1 MAHRDGRV
9 SNFDFRISE
18 CELNGGSVTFGES
31 LPTTDYGQRTLLRA
45 AGLSKSFRS
54 GSEEVLVLD
63 DLSVDV
69 LAGEFVA
76 LVGESGSGKT
86 TLLHLLAALDTPT
99 KGEVYFEGRALSEY
113 GEDERALYRNEK
125 IGFVWQM
132 HYLLPEFSALE
143 NVVIPQLIRGSDMS
157 KARARARELL
167 GEVGLESASRRRVGE
182 LSGGEQQRV
191 ALARALANHPALLL
205 ADEPT
210 GSLDRRTAERVIDLL
225 ENLHRAH
232 HLTSVLATHN
242 LDLARRAN
250 RTLRLVNGKLT
261 DWVVPIVP

>member
-1 MAHRDGRV
+1 MQ
-9 SNFDFRISE
+9 
-18 CELNGGSVTFGES
+18 
-31 LPTTDYGQRTLLRA
+31 LPINDNRQRTGDHESRVLLRA
-45 AGLSKSFRS
+45 ENLTKVFRS
-54 GSEEVLVLD
+54 GEEEVAVFA
-63 DLSVDV
+63 DLN
-69 LAGEFVA
+69 LEIAQEEFVA

-99 KGEVYFEGRALSEY
+99 KGEVYFQGGKLSEFR
-113 GEDERALYRNEK
+113 EDERALYRNEK

-143 NVVIPQLIRGSDMS
+143 NVVIPQLIRGYGRSE
-157 KARARARELL
+157 ARARARELL
-167 GEVGLESASRRRVGE
+167 GEVGLENAAARRVGE

-191 ALARALANHPALLL
+191 ALARALANQPTLLL

-210 GSLDRRTAERVIDLL
+210 GSLDHRTAERVVDLL

-242 LDLARRAN
+242 LDLARRAQ
-250 RTLRLVNGKLT
+250 RTVRLAKGKLT
-261 DWVVPIVP
+261 EWVVPIVP